1 MKKRDLERK
10 MLQMCRAAGVEFH
23 HVGGTN
29 HDKFRING
37 FVITVPRHREIKEFT
52 ALRIIR
58 SAERAIQK

>member
-10 MLQMCRAAGVEFH
+10 MLEMCRAGGVELR

-37 FVITVPRHREIKEFT
+37 VMVSVPRHTEVRE
-52 ALRIIR
+52 ALARKILKDV
-58 SAERAIQK
+58 ERAIKK